1 MIPALSLLSYPQ
13 ECPYGEG
20 DVYCGFQ
27 NPYLLVYLPVSLGT
41 ASQRAQ
47 APPGVACPYNFP
59 AVLDLPIPGPVC
71 CWHSKCSK
79 WPGCRL
85 FSCSGGCWGR
95 LGSGWRQAFMGKKE
109 VTFTHIWL
117 SYGVSLALQ
126 WIELP
131 CLSCLPPPPLY
142 SKVKSLGKSVF

>member
-20 DVYCGFQ
+20 DVYYGFQ

-47 APPGVACPYNFP
+47 APPGVACCPRPPPPGARLLLALEVESMAWVSPVFLLWR
-59 AVLDLPIPGPVC
+59 VLG
-71 CWHSKCSK
+71 K
-79 WPGCRL
+79 
-85 FSCSGGCWGR
+85 SGG
-95 LGSGWRQAFMGKKE
+95 GWRQALMGKKE

-126 WIELP
+126 WIEL
-131 CLSCLPPPPLY
+131 SCVSCPPII
-142 SKVKSLGKSVF
+142 F